1 MMNLDE
7 PENVAVQKPQEILP
21 PPPKLKVGL
30 TEVRE
35 YRADVTWPSLTELQ
49 VPEAFKQEHAD
60 FYKTGPRFYTFSI
73 S

>member
-35 YRADVTWPSLTELQ
+35 YRADDTWPSLTELQ